1 MKASDKPQF
10 SKKWWDSERPPELKA
25 AELDK
30 ALPKAEKALAEQR
43 RKDGDPRAIDE
54 CLSALEAVST
64 AAAKTIKQ
72 CDKKQHKDLITV
84 LRKYDDLVK
93 EESSRLERLQEQI
106 AKDEADGKEDEED
119 EVDEGKLFEKDYLY
133 KMMKMLKS
141 GGKQFNF
148 GFGLNPR
155 APESSRLL
163 LKRKGKP
170 EALFKAL
177 KKTGEFNNRLLT
189 YGVAQADPSDG
200 KTLVFRLGKGANE
213 PPRIL
218 KLGREFLRS
227 DKGLKFR
234 KLAIVLPGGK
244 ALQDTEPDDNQRQ

>member
-1 MKASDKPQF
+1 MKASTKPQF
-10 SKKWWDSERPPELKA
+10 SKKWWDAERPPELKST
-25 AELDK
+25 ELDK
-30 ALPKAEKALAEQR
+30 ALPKVENAFAEQR
-43 RKDGDPRAIDE
+43 KKKDDPRAIDN
-54 CLSALEAVST
+54 CLAALDAVPT
-64 AAAKTIKQ
+64 AAAKTIRQ
-72 CDKKQHKDLITV
+72 CDKKKHKDLISV
-84 LRKYDDLVK
+84 LEKYGDVVE
-93 EESSRLERLQEQI
+93 EESSRLERLKEKLQEND
-106 AKDEADGKEDEED
+106 ADGEDDEDEA
-119 EVDEGKLFEKDYLY
+119 DEGKLFEKDYLY

-141 GGKQFNF
+141 GGKQFKF
-148 GFGLNPR
+148 AFGLNTA

-189 YGVAQADPSDG
+189 YGVAQADSADG
-200 KTLVFRLGKGANE
+200 KTLVFRLEKGANE

-234 KLAIVLPGGK
+234 KLAVVLSDGK
-244 ALQDTEPDDNQRQ
+244 TVKDTEPDTNERA